1 MDLNIPRTGTTPEIR
16 WDPATA
22 VLSIKGESYPE
33 NSFDFFAPVLQ
44 WLSTSLAGLPG
55 LRVEV
60 GVSYM
65 NSSSIK
71 CMLDIFDALGDAHA
85 NGKKVEVVWDY
96 ETDNP
101 RALDLAEE
109 FRSEVTFPFRVNAIG
124 S

>member
-44 WLSTSLAGLPG
+44 WLSTSLADLAG

-60 GVSYM
+60 AVSYM
-65 NSSSIK
+65 NSSSIQ

-85 NGKKVEVVWDY
+85 IGKKVEVVWDY